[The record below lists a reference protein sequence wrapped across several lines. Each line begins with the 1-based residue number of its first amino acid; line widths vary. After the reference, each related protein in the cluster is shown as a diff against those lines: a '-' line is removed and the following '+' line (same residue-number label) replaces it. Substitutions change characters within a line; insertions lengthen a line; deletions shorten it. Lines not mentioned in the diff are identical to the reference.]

1 MVFTK
6 SLEIY
11 SEEYSFKEQVVRVTV
26 RTPLS
31 GYRTLVEEN
40 RPKWPIFRRFCKMS
54 QTSLYSIQSKFE
66 TKVESGDI
74 HFIEEI

>member
-1 MVFTK
+1 MRMPVRLSVCGSTPPRENEYLNVVFTK

-26 RTPLS
+26 RTLLS

-40 RPKWPIFRRFCKMS
+40 RPKMAYF
-54 QTSLYSIQSKFE
+54 
-66 TKVESGDI
+66 
-74 HFIEEI
+74 